1 MNTYKSIAVLLCAF
15 LFSACSDWLDV
26 EPDTS
31 VDESKLFSTEQG
43 FKDAVAGDYAD
54 MASSS
59 L

>member
-43 FKDAVAGDYAD
+43 FKIGR
-54 MASSS
+54 ASCRERV
-59 L
+59 